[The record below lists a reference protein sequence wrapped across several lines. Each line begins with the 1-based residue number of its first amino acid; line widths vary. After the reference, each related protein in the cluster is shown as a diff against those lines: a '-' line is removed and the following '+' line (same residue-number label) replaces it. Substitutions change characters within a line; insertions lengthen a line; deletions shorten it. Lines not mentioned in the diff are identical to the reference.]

1 MVRGAGNWNAFGVRG
16 AVTCF
21 LLTIAAA
28 CGSSTETPADSTHPS
43 GSPKSN
49 VLAIS
54 PSTQHIPPTVDE
66 VLAAYDAP
74 ISIGARGFFASYRWS
89 ELEATPGHIDVSPLR
104 GTLQTAIGKGYTK
117 ILVGIQI
124 INTNQKETPTDLRA
138 VAFDSS
144 LTIARF
150 HALLD
155 QIIPLLGTQ
164 VAYLSIGNEVDAY
177 LGPTNQWSAYRT
189 FFEDARSYV
198 KQRVPGLAVGVT
210 TILDGARGPWKSQV
224 QSLST
229 NADIAIFTYYGQDS
243 QFHALPAS
251 SAVTA
256 LTDML
261 TLANGKPVVVQ
272 EFGQPSA
279 ASLGGS
285 EALQA
290 DFFSQGFGAWNA
302 HAAQIPFLN
311 IFSLYDLPPAI
322 CDQLLAYY
330 GAPGQTAFRDYLC
343 SLGLRRQDGGNKTS
357 WTTVATVSKQI
368 GLP

>member
-1 MVRGAGNWNAFGVRG
+1 MRR
-16 AVTCF
+16 AVTC
-21 LLTIAAA
+21 LLLVIAAA
-28 CGSSTETPADSTHPS
+28 CGSASDSPTGGSNPS
-43 GSPKSN
+43 GSPKPN

-54 PSTQHIPPTVDE
+54 PSTQHIPPTTDE

-74 ISIGARGFFASYRWS
+74 LSIGARGFFASFRWS
-89 ELEATPGHIDVSPLR
+89 ELETTPGHIDVSPLR

-117 ILVGIQI
+117 ILVGIQV
-124 INTNQKETPTDLRA
+124 INTNQNETPADLRA

-144 LTIARF
+144 LMITRF

-155 QIIPLLGTQ
+155 QVIPLLGSQ

-177 LGPTNQWSAYRT
+177 LGPTNKWTSYRG

-198 KQRVPGLAVGVT
+198 KQRVPGVAVGVT
-210 TILDGARGPWKSQV
+210 TILDGARGPWKTQV
-224 QSLST
+224 QSLYT

-243 QFHALPAS
+243 QFHALPSS
-251 SAVTA
+251 SAITA
-256 LTDML
+256 LDDML
-261 TLANGKPVVVQ
+261 SLANGKPVIVQ

-285 EALQA
+285 ESLQS
-290 DFFSQGFGAWNA
+290 DFFSAGIGEWNA
-302 HAAQIPFLN
+302 HAAQIPFIN

-322 CDQLLAYY
+322 CDQLVAYY
-330 GAPGQTAFRDYLC
+330 GVTGQTAFRDYLC
-343 SLGLRRQDGGNKTS
+343 SLGLRRQDGGNKKS
-357 WTTVATVSKQI
+357 WATIADAAHQL

>member
-1 MVRGAGNWNAFGVRG
+1 MNLATKAGRGRITG
-16 AVTCF
+16 ACLF
-21 LLTIAAA
+21 LAAAAA
-28 CGSSTETPADSTHPS
+28 CGSSSSTPTGGTNP
-43 GSPKSN
+43 GGPPKPN
-49 VLAIS
+49 ALAIS
-54 PSTQHIPPTVDE
+54 PSTQHIPPTTDE

-74 ISIGARGFFASYRWS
+74 LSIGARGFFASFRWS

-104 GTLQTAIGKGYTK
+104 GTLQTAIGKGYTR

-124 INTNQKETPTDLRA
+124 INTNQKETPTDLRG

-144 LTIARF
+144 LMIARF

-155 QIIPLLGTQ
+155 QIIPLLGSQ

-177 LGPTNQWSAYRT
+177 LGPTNQWSAYRA
-189 FFEDARSYV
+189 FFEDARAYV

-210 TILDGARGPWKSQV
+210 TILDGARGPWKTQV

-229 NADIAIFTYYGQDS
+229 NADIAIFTYSGQDS

-251 SAVTA
+251 SAINA
-256 LTDML
+256 INDML
-261 TLANGKPVVVQ
+261 ALANGKPVVVQ

-285 EALQA
+285 ESLQS
-290 DFFSQGFGAWNA
+290 DFFAAGLGAWNA
-302 HAAQIPFLN
+302 HAAQVPFLN
-311 IFSLYDLPPAI
+311 IFSLYDFPPAL
-322 CDQLLAYY
+322 CDQLLTYY

-343 SLGLRRQDGGNKTS
+343 SLGLRRQDGCNKAS
-357 WTTVATVSKQI
+357 WTTVAAVAHQI